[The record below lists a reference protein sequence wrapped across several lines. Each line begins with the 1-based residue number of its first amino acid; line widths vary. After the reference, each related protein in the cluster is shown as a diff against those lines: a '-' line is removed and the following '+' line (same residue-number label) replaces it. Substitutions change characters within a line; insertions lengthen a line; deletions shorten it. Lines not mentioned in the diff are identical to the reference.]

1 MSEHIINHFHL
12 FCGLG
17 GGAKGFNRG
26 TARVGQATARY
37 KCLGGVDSDSA
48 GIADFEQLSGVK
60 GTVLDMFDRDQ
71 YIAWHGCEPPEDW
84 REATPDDLRRAAG
97 GERPHVI
104 FTSPPCKGFSG
115 LLSESKS
122 ITDKYQALNRLTV
135 RGIWLALEAWSD
147 DPPEFFLLENV
158 PRIGSRGRALLDQ
171 IKLLLER
178 YGYAVAETAHDCG
191 ELAGLAQSRK
201 RFFLVARHQ
210 EKVPPFLYQPE
221 TKSLKPVG
229 EVLGLMPLP
238 GDPLAGPMHRVP
250 SLEWKTW
257 VRLAFVEAGKDWR
270 SLQNLNVENGVLTDF
285 AIVPDAEYQ
294 NTVLGVRRWDES
306 MGVVAGRSGVSNG
319 SYSVA
324 DPRWTGNHSFGQM
337 GVKQWQ
343 QSMGTVSGQSAVG
356 GGSYAVQ
363 DPRLDWHPAASRNK
377 YKVIGFDQQ
386 AGTVIGARGPADGAG
401 SIADP
406 RMPGSNKNRHAGF
419 YRVIDFNGQAHTVT
433 GAKHVAGTA
442 MSVAD
447 PRPNFAQKNGSRE
460 HYQTAGHYGVVGW
473 NDKTGAVPGKAK
485 FDRGHW
491 SLADPR
497 INAVQSNN
505 EFIALP
511 KEKDRGVFIIE
522 ALDGTWHRPFTT
534 LELAAIQSLI
544 DPEEYLELHGKSD
557 SAWRERIGNAV
568 PPDAAEAIAGVMAQ
582 TLLLAWAGETFV
594 LSSLPIW
601 VQPFATA
608 LSVDVQQHEELIGG

>member
-1 MSEHIINHFHL
+1 MLIRIINHFHL

-26 TARVGQATARY
+26 TARVGQTVAKY
-37 KCLGGVDSDSA
+37 KCLGGVDSDPA
-48 GIADFEQLSGVK
+48 GIADFEQLAGAK

-71 YIAWHGCEPPEDW
+71 YIAWHGCEPSEDW
-84 REATPDDLRRAAG
+84 REATPEDLRRAAG
-97 GERPHVI
+97 GERPHII

-171 IKLLLER
+171 IQQLLER

-221 TKSLKPVG
+221 TKSLRPVG
-229 EVLGLMPLP
+229 DVLGAMPLP
-238 GDPLAGPMHRVP
+238 GDPMAGPMHRVP

-270 SLQNLNVENGVLTDF
+270 SLQNLNVENGFLKDF
-285 AIVPDAEYQ
+285 GIVPNTEYN

-319 SYSVA
+319 AYSVA
-324 DPRWTGNHSFGQM
+324 DPRWTGKHSYGQM

-363 DPRLDWHPAASRNK
+363 DIRFSGERHKNVYRVVELSDHSPT
-377 YKVIGFDQQ
+377 VTG
-386 AGTVIGARGPADGAG
+386 GTGPTSGG
-401 SIADP
+401 IPVADP
-406 RMPGSNKNRHAGF
+406 KMPGSNKNRHAGF

-460 HYQTAGHYGVVGW
+460 HYQIAGHYGVVGW

-485 FDRGHW
+485 LDRGHW
-491 SLADPR
+491 SVADPR
-497 INAVQSNN
+497 SSEIQSDGTNGL
-505 EFIALP
+505 LP
-511 KEKDRGVFIIE
+511 GEKDRGVYIIE

-608 LSVDVQQHEELIGG
+608 LSVDVQQNEELIGG